1 MDYEIRPLIASDMGT
16 VCKIISKIGVSKFKN
31 SFDMAD
37 IKGKDAESVGLLTVV
52 FDIAGIII
60 DNIPNAEKD
69 IQDFLS
75 SLTDMDVADIQ
86 KMPFA
91 DYGELIIAVITK
103 DDFKDF
109 FKHVMKLFNQ

>member
-16 VCKIISKIGVSKFKN
+16 VCKIISKIGVSKFKDC
-31 SFDMAD
+31 FDVTD
-37 IKGKDAESVGLLTVV
+37 IKGKDAEAIGLTVV